1 MFELVEALDFGPI
14 ACEVLDIQIG
24 ARRIG
29 VSLKALVSRVSAL
42 GPVAEV
48 NP

>member
-1 MFELVEALDFGPI
+1 MFELVEALDFGPR
-14 ACEVLDIQIG
+14 ACGVLDIQIG
-24 ARRIG
+24 ARRVG
-29 VSLKALVSRVSAL
+29 VSLKALVSRVSGL